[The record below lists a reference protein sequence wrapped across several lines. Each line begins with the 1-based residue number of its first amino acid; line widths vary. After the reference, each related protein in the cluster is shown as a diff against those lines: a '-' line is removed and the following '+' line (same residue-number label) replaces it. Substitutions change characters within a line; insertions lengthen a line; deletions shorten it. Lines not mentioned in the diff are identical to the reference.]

1 MKQLLCIASVV
12 GLIFLQSCNDD
23 DATCSKEVA
32 ADRLATVDK
41 DRLAIDIATIDAY
54 LATNSIVAQSEPNG
68 VRYVITTQGTGA
80 TPCLETSIKVK
91 TTGWLLKTSTQFQP
105 EVEFTDKLSR
115 LIMGWQLVL
124 PIIPAGSKVTLYIP
138 SGYGYGVAGGGNGSI
153 PSNANLIFD
162 IELISIN

>member
-1 MKQLLCIASVV
+1 MKQLLCTVCVV
-12 GLIFLQSCNDD
+12 GLMFLQSCKEDE
-23 DATCSKEVA
+23 ATCSKEVA

-41 DRLAIDIATIDAY
+41 DRLALDIATIDTY

-68 VRYVITTQGTGA
+68 VRYVITTQGTGS
-80 TPCLETSIKVK
+80 TPCLETSMKVK
-91 TTGWLLKTSTQFQP
+91 TTGWLLKTGTQFQP
-105 EVEFTDKLSR
+105 EVEFTSKLSN
-115 LIMGWQLVL
+115 LILGWQLVL

-162 IELISIN
+162 VEIVALN